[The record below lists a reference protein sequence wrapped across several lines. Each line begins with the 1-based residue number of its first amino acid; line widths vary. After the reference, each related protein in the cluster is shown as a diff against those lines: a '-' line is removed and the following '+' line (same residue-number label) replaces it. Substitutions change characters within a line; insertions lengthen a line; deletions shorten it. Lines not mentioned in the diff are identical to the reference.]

1 MARRVIVKHCVLL
14 CKLAVQKKSYP
25 MYSALIHSH
34 SGLRWI
40 LLILLVVTIFTAFGK
55 RDGKVPLS
63 AGDKKLSLFTL
74 IATHLQAVIGL
85 LLYYVSAKVEFSAN
99 TMSSPTFRFFTVEHT
114 LMMLI
119 AIVLIT
125 MGNRHAKAGNAKKLF
140 SFYLIAL
147 IIILA
152 AIPWPFR
159 TALGAG
165 WM

>member
-1 MARRVIVKHCVLL
+1 
-14 CKLAVQKKSYP
+14 

-40 LLILLVVTIFTAFGK
+40 LLILLVASIFTAFGK

-85 LLYYVSAKVEFSAN
+85 LLYYVSAKVEFSSN

-125 MGNRHAKAGNAKKLF
+125 IGNRHAKAGNAKKLF
-140 SFYLIAL
+140 TFYLIAL
-147 IIILA
+147 IIILVS
-152 AIPWPFR
+152 IPWPFR